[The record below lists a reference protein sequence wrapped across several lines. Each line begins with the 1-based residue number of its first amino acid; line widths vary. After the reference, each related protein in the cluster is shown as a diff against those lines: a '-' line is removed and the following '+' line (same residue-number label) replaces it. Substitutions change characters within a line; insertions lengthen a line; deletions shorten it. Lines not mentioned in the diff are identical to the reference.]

1 MRMRTALLILASLA
15 LVAEAQINFGKSSA
29 SASFQGSVSSSA
41 NSRGSGS
48 TSLTFGSSLSS
59 QGRGFARVEGQQAA
73 SNSFSSNNGG
83 RFGGESSLVASF
95 SSSCSP
101 LSKCSSVL
109 FSSREFSTS
118 SCKLI
123 DGSAG
128 TLCSHRTF
136 QASSRRPFRWGHSLS
151 RKLWCKKSFIA
162 NACPPILIGPM
173 LESLAGYL
181 ATLTDD

>member
-41 NSRGSGS
+41 NSRGSSS
-48 TSLTFGSSLSS
+48 TSLTFGSLLSS

-95 SSSCSP
+95 SSSCLP

-109 FSSREFSTS
+109 FSSREFSAS
-118 SCKLI
+118 SCKLT

-151 RKLWCKKSFIA
+151 IKLWCKCMSTNHYAGIPGWSFGHI
-162 NACPPILIGPM
+162 NR
-173 LESLAGYL
+173 
-181 ATLTDD
+181 

>member
-1 MRMRTALLILASLA
+1 MRTAFLILASLA

-48 TSLTFGSSLSS
+48 TSSTFGSSLSS

-73 SNSFSSNNGG
+73 SNGFSSNNGG

-109 FSSREFSTS
+109 FSSREFSAS
-118 SCKLI
+118 SCSLI

-136 QASSRRPFRWGHSLS
+136 QASSRRPFRWVPLTEHKALVQKKLH
-151 RKLWCKKSFIA
+151 RKCMPT
-162 NACPPILIGPM
+162 NHM
-173 LESLAGYL
+173 LESLAGHL